1 MNRDDLI
8 REFWKVAK
16 NHKYTQPYS
25 AAAHHL
31 INLLTTKETNM
42 FVPKKSVEKEVTLSF
57 DQNGCTLMVEGVRV
71 LSLRG
76 SEVVLHK
83 FVSSTVTGL
92 DVYPETGHV
101 RTRVEL

>member
-1 MNRDDLI
+1 MNRNELI

-16 NHKYTQPYS
+16 HSGSEKPYTT
-25 AAAHHL
+25 AAHHL
-31 INLLTTKETNM
+31 INILTTKETNM

-71 LSLRG
+71 LSLQG

-92 DVYPETGHV
+92 DVYPGTGHI

>member
-57 DQNGCTLMVEGVRV
+57 DQNGCTLIVEGVRV

-83 FVSSTVTGL
+83 YVSEEATGL
-92 DVYPETGHV
+92 
-101 RTRVEL
+101 RVHPKMGYVHTVVEA

>member
-1 MNRDDLI
+1 MNREELI

-16 NHKYTQPYS
+16 NRKYAQPYS

-42 FVPKKSVEKEVTLSF
+42 FVPKKSIQKEVTLSF
-57 DQNGCTLMVEGVRV
+57 DEKGCTLLVEGVRI
-71 LSLRG
+71 LSLQEN
-76 SEVVLHK
+76 EVVLHK
-83 FVSSTVTGL
+83 FVSPNVTGL
-92 DVYPETGHV
+92 NVHPETRHV